1 MQQHEREALSAL
13 RLTWAPTADDL
24 WHSQGALHVPGLH
37 ERAMTDVLAAFD
49 DAARETDSSPLGV
62 VVRGPAG
69 SGKTHLLGQVRE
81 RVQTAGGFF
90 FLVELLD
97 ATSFWQSARAGILES
112 LGRPGG
118 ERETQLK
125 DLLWELASIAH
136 ISRANRRAIIGDD
149 DLTAEILTDFVTA
162 LHKARRQTVKRAH
175 HTLRALVLL
184 GAADLDLQDIGE
196 AFLVGN
202 VGTLGATD
210 GSEAE
215 LAAWGLPVP
224 TLTPQESVRDISR
237 LVALAGPA
245 VLALDQIDTLLAQSI
260 ERTAD
265 RVSDENS
272 EPASLDNRDLE
283 HVAHGLMSVRQT
295 MRRTVSVVA
304 CLPAAWEAIENRAT
318 ASVHDRFRTT
328 ALLQGLPTPDIGRA
342 ILERRFSA
350 TYSAVGFSAPYPSW
364 PILPSAFDDATQY
377 TPRQLLKRADAH
389 VRHCLE
395 HDTVEELTRLTGE
408 VDTTHGP
415 GHAGGTRTD
424 TSELDRRFAEYR
436 SRAVTAAALDPD
448 GEDTTMPGLL
458 SAALEAWITELGE
471 VEQTFWPDPPP
482 GQRVVLHARLRQS
495 LDAATDDERHWAFR
509 AVASG
514 NAIAVQNRI
523 RKALEATGLNPERR
537 TLFLLRN
544 TPWPRGA
551 KTAAMIDEFT
561 AAGGRVLPMSDDDIR
576 TMTALRDLID
586 DNHPDLPGW
595 LRRRRPAHAIDLLRA
610 ALGDVAG
617 EAPDLEATDPRMPI
631 ELPSAG
637 SEFAPPPDPAPAVA
651 IEHSPTAITLGVDAT
666 GAQPVSV
673 DLAALRKHT
682 AIFAGS
688 GSGKTVLIR
697 RLVEECALRGVS
709 SIVLDPNNDLSRLGS
724 RWPESPPGWNPADD
738 ERSDEYFANTE
749 VVVWTPRRATG
760 RPLAFQPLPDF
771 ASVLDDDDEFSDA
784 VESAVA
790 ALEPRAL
797 IVGNTAKANRSRAV
811 LREALRYYGA
821 SRSVT
826 LSGFID
832 LLGDLPD
839 DVSAL
844 GNARALAAEL
854 GQNLRAATVNDPL
867 FGGAGTAA
875 DPGVLLTPSAGYRA
889 RVSVI
894 SMVGLTNEQQREGF
908 VNQLQM
914 ALFAW
919 IKRNPAGNRPLGGL
933 LVMDEA
939 QNFAPS
945 SHTTASTH
953 STLALSSQARKY
965 GLGLVF
971 ATQSPRGL
979 HNHIPGNSA
988 TQFYGLL
995 NSPAQIAVA
1004 REMARVKG
1012 GLVPDISRLRSGQ
1025 FYLALEG
1032 NAFHKIQTP
1041 WCLSHHPPSPPTT
1054 DEVLRLAQQRE
1065 PAAP

>member
-1 MQQHEREALSAL
+1 MELQQREALSAL

-24 WHSQGALHVPGLH
+24 WHSQGALHVSGLH
-37 ERAMTDVLAAFD
+37 DRPMADVMAAFG
-49 DAARETDSSPLGV
+49 DAAREADSSPLGV

-69 SGKTHLLGQVRE
+69 SGKSHLLGQVRE
-81 RVQTAGGFF
+81 QVQTAGGFF

-97 ATSFWQSARAGILES
+97 AASFWQSARAGILES
-112 LGRPGG
+112 LGRPGS

-125 DLLWELASIAH
+125 DLLWELSSVAH

-149 DLTAEILTDFVTA
+149 ELTPDILTDFVNA

-175 HTLRALVLL
+175 HTLRAMVLL
-184 GAADLDLQDIGE
+184 GATDLELQDIGE
-196 AFLVGN
+196 AFLTANDDFGR
-202 VGTLGATD
+202 GERD
-210 GSEAE
+210 G
-215 LAAWGLPVP
+215 WGLPTP

-237 LVALAGPA
+237 LIALAGPA
-245 VLALDQIDTLLAQSI
+245 VLALDQIDTLLAQSPQ
-260 ERTAD
+260 RTD
-265 RVSDENS
+265 NGGTFSG
-272 EPASLDNRDLE
+272 PDNRDLE

-295 MRRTVSVVA
+295 MRRTVPVVA
-304 CLPAAWEAIENRAT
+304 CLPAAWEAIQDRAT
-318 ASVHDRFRTT
+318 ATVHDRFRAT
-328 ALLQGLPTPDIGRA
+328 ALLEGLPTPDVGRA
-342 ILERRFSA
+342 ILERRFTAS
-350 TYSAVGFSAPYPSW
+350 YNAVGYSAPYPSW
-364 PILPSAFDDATQY
+364 PILPSAFDEATQY

-389 VRHCLE
+389 VRRCLE
-395 HDTVEELTRLTGE
+395 RDTVEELARLTGE
-408 VDTTHGP
+408 VAAPHAPGGGDAPRGDTG
-415 GHAGGTRTD
+415 
-424 TSELDRRFAEYR
+424 ELDRRFADYR

-458 SAALEAWITELGE
+458 SAALDAWITELGDAD
-471 VEQTFWPDPPP
+471 QAFRPDPPP

-495 LDAATDDERHWAFR
+495 LDPTTDDERHWAFR
-509 AVASG
+509 AIASG
-514 NAIAVQNRI
+514 NAVAVQNRV
-523 RKALEATGLNPERR
+523 RKAWEATGFNPDRR
-537 TLFLLRN
+537 RLFLLRN
-544 TPWPRGA
+544 TGWPKGA
-551 KTAAMIDEFT
+551 KTAAMIAEFE
-561 AAGGRVLPMSDDDIR
+561 AAGGRVLPISDDDLR
-576 TMTALRDLID
+576 TMTALRDLIA
-586 DNHPDLPGW
+586 DNHPDLPEW
-595 LRRRRPAHAIDLLRA
+595 LRRRKPGHGIVLLRA
-610 ALGDVAG
+610 ALGDIAG
-617 EAPDLEATDPRMPI
+617 DPPPPIPETERQPAPVPEAPAL
-631 ELPSAG
+631 
-637 SEFAPPPDPAPAVA
+637 
-651 IEHSPTAITLGVDAT
+651 EHSPTAVTLGVDGTA
-666 GAQPVSV
+666 GRQVSV

-724 RWPESPPGWNPADD
+724 PWPELPPGWNAADD
-738 ERSDEYFANTE
+738 ERSEDYLANTE
-749 VVVWTPRRATG
+749 VVVWTPRRSTG

-771 ASVLDDDDEFSDA
+771 ASVIDDADEFSDA

-797 IVGNTAKANRSRAV
+797 IAGNTPKATRSRAV
-811 LREALRYYGA
+811 LREALRFYGA
-821 SRSVT
+821 GRSVT

-832 LLGDLPD
+832 LLSDLPP

-844 GNARALAAEL
+844 GDARKLAAEL

-875 DPGVLLTPSAGYRA
+875 DPGALLTPSPGYRA

-894 SMVGLTNEQQREGF
+894 SMVGLTSEQQREGF

-919 IKRNPAGNRPLGGL
+919 IKRNPAGERPLGGL

-945 SHTTASTH
+945 SHITACTH

-971 ATQSPRGL
+971 ATQAPRGL
-979 HNHIPGNSA
+979 HNHIPGNAA

-1054 DEVLRLAQQRE
+1054 DEVLELAQRE
-1065 PAAP
+1065 LISR